1 MKKTSKFLLAL
12 AALLCNAMCAV
23 VAFNW
28 ASQHCAIL
36 HGGASAPE
44 WVIFYLAIPFL
55 LPIAACIIA
64 VILLERK
71 KK

>member
-1 MKKTSKFLLAL
+1 M

-28 ASQHCAIL
+28 SAQHCAIL

-44 WVIFYLAIPFL
+44 WVTFYLSIPFL
-55 LPIAACIIA
+55 IPIATCITA